1 MTVLLERGIP
11 TDRLDEVA
19 RKEKLGRPPISE
31 MHYWWTRKPLIVS
44 RAVILA
50 AVLSDEKKW
59 EDYVGLNSKSN
70 RPLFYDKPWRMD
82 HSYLLSEAKKLYGD
96 DLTLLDPFAGSGM
109 IPFEALRMGFNVV
122 AVDYNPVAYMIMMAT
137 LVYPKKYGIKLYS
150 DVKKNAEEIMAEL
163 KKELG
168 DLYGDKDLAY
178 IWAFTVKCPS
188 CGRETP
194 LVNDWALDR
203 RAELIYT
210 GYKENGELYI
220 GRGGKPPEPTVSGA
234 EGRCAFCGRKIS
246 NSEIVKQ
253 IREKP
258 REIMIGKLKQNA
270 SRYFDVSSESD
281 RNVLER
287 AEERLKNSFR
297 ELKDFIPFEEMPT
310 DGTIRAAKYLP
321 LWKDL
326 FNPRQLLLFASMAK
340 KIRERVDRLAESNP
354 EYAKAV
360 GTYLSMWLAKCI
372 DRSSRV
378 TQWHSSGIKIGDSLA
393 LRGLSMTWRYAEPNP
408 FARFSGSLSGML
420 HDVLDGLLFSINEL
434 ENSGNAVVR
443 LGSAMQLEGKYKLII
458 TDPPYA
464 DDVPYGEL
472 SDFFYVWHRRTV
484 GHLYGFTGLLTDK
497 SEEIDVGGNRSED
510 DYWSRF
516 RIATKKLR
524 DALTDDGLLVI
535 FFAHRRNE
543 IWEGVVDSFIR
554 SGLRITMTTPISTE
568 NENNVIAQ
576 GKRSIYYSLIITAR
590 KRLENKVGTLEEVK
604 KEVSERLKERLPE
617 LEQMYENQ
625 GKLMLAATGVALEV
639 LTQYSEIKSFNMS
652 NAAKTA
658 LEFAQE
664 MLMHELI
671 KKDWE
676 KVNGSEPRLD
686 RETEF
691 YLYVLRGKS
700 RKMDYDAFNQMV
712 KASGVNEK
720 LLFEKG
726 LAKKEGRWIEIVG
739 VPERSN
745 IIGSSIIDWV
755 HRLLF
760 DYSVK
765 PSVKLIDEYSAK
777 SGLPQD
783 VLLGVLRMINSYG
796 LGDEEQKIVSKFLGA
811 YKDIRGGYTIER
823 YF

>member
-11 TDRLDEVA
+11 TDVLDKIA
-19 RKEKLGRPPISE
+19 KKEKLGRPPISE

-59 EDYVGLNSKSN
+59 ESYVGLNSKN
-70 RPLFYDKPWRMD
+70 EKPLFYDKPWTVN

-109 IPFEALRMGFNVV
+109 IPFEALRLGFNAV
-122 AVDYNPVAYMIMMAT
+122 AIDYNPVAYMIMMAT
-137 LVYPKKYGIKLYS
+137 LVYPKKYGIKLYN
-150 DVKKNAEEIMAEL
+150 DVKKNAEEITAEL

-194 LVNDWALDR
+194 LVNDWALDKR
-203 RAELIYT
+203 GELIYT
-210 GYKENGELYI
+210 GYKENGEFYI
-220 GRGGKPPEPTVSGA
+220 GRGGKPPEPTVAGA

-253 IREKP
+253 MREKP
-258 REIMIGKLKQNA
+258 REIMISKLKQNT
-270 SRYFDVSSESD
+270 SRYFDAPSEND
-281 RNVLER
+281 KNVLEK

-297 ELKDFIPFEEMPT
+297 ELKDFIPFEEMPS

-340 KIRERVDRLAESNP
+340 KIRERVDRLAESDP

-360 GTYLSMWLAKCI
+360 GTYLSMWLAKSI
-372 DRSSRV
+372 DFNSRV
-378 TQWHSSGIKIGDSLA
+378 TQWVNVRISIGHSLA
-393 LRGLSMTWRYAEPNP
+393 LRRPSMTWRYAEPNP
-408 FARFSGSLSGML
+408 FAKFSGSLSGML

-434 ENSGNAVVR
+434 ENSGNATVK
-443 LGSAMQLEGKYKLII
+443 LGSAMQLEGKYRLIV

-484 GHLYGFTGLLTDK
+484 GHLYGFTSLSTDK
-497 SEEIDVGGNRSED
+497 SEEIDVGGNRSEE
-510 DYWSRF
+510 DYWNRF

-524 DALTDDGLLVI
+524 DALADDGLLVI
-535 FFAHRRNE
+535 FFAQRRNE
-543 IWEGVVDSFIR
+543 IWKGVVDSFIR
-554 SGLRITMTTPISTE
+554 NGLRITMTTPISTE
-568 NENNVIAQ
+568 SENNVIAQ

-617 LEQMYENQ
+617 LEQMYANQ

-652 NAAKTA
+652 DVAKTA

-664 MLMHELI
+664 MLLRELI
-671 KKDWE
+671 KEDWK

-686 RETEF
+686 TETEF

-700 RKMDYDAFNQMV
+700 RKMDYDTFNQMV
-712 KASGVNEK
+712 KASGVSEK

-726 LAKKEGRWIEIVG
+726 LAKKEGKQIAIVG

-745 IIGSSIIDWV
+745 ISGSSIIDWV

-760 DYSVK
+760 DYSIK
-765 PSVKLIDEYSAK
+765 PSVQLIDEYSAR
-777 SGLPQD
+777 SGLPQN
-783 VLLGVLRMINSYG
+783 VLLGVMRLINHYG
-796 LGDEEQKIVSKFLGA
+796 LGDEEQKLVSKFLGA
-811 YKDIRGGYTIER
+811 YENIRGESTLER
-823 YF
+823 FF